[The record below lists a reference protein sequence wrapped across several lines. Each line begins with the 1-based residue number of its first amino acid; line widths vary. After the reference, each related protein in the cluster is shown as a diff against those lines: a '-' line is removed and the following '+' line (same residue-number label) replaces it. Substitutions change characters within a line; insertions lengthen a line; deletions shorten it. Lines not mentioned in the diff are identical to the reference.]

1 VEDGNNSA
9 AKASASS
16 GVCLYLKVSRAPDV
30 WDGAGLAV
38 LERVGCAGFCAGF
51 FAAEAVLPTA
61 GVFLGYL

>member
-1 VEDGNNSA
+1 MEDGNNSA

-38 LERVGCAGFCAGF
+38 LEREGCAGF
-51 FAAEAVLPTA
+51 FAAEAVFPTA